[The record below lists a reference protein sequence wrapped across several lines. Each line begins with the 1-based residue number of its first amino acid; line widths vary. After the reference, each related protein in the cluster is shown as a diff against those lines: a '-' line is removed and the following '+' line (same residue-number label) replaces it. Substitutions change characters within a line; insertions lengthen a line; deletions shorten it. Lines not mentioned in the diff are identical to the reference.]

1 MRPLPLPGSATPRP
15 LDWNPCF
22 RFAPFTHFPKE
33 PGSSRCLILL
43 LKCHL
48 SAPGPSPK
56 EIVIKSGS
64 DLFQLWDLDQY
75 PHDTNLLKF
84 VFCLFCLFLILF
96 YFVKETVKFVLC
108 FQVKEGYLHFH
119 QKQKVAITAGL
130 NFPLVLFLVCVSLP
144 NWYVF
149 CLALD
154 DLVES

>member
-75 PHDTNLLKF
+75 PHDTNLLKICF
-84 VFCLFCLFLILF
+84 LFILFISYFILFCQRNCQ
-96 YFVKETVKFVLC
+96 VRTVFSSKVGLLAFSSKTKSRDYRRLKLSFSIIFSLC
-108 FQVKEGYLHFH
+108 I
-119 QKQKVAITAGL
+119 IT
-130 NFPLVLFLVCVSLP
+130 
-144 NWYVF
+144 
-149 CLALD
+149 
-154 DLVES
+154 